1 MTEIKDFSKVRKRIR
16 FQIDEDVFE
25 AAPAVPA
32 DILIDYTQEFAG
44 VDPEKIPVDQQLK
57 VFRSVLELTLL
68 PESLE
73 RFTARMR
80 NRENPIEID
89 QIGDV
94 ITWLFE
100 EYGLRP
106 TELPSDSSGG
116 QLNPASGT
124 SSTVSTQGPVS
135 ISAASPST
143 VS

>member
-1 MTEIKDFSKVRKRIR
+1 MTEIKDFSKKRKQLQFRI
-16 FQIDEDVFE
+16 DDDVFE

-44 VDPEKIPVDQQLK
+44 LDPEKIPVDQQLK

-73 RFTARMR
+73 VFTRRMR
-80 NRENPIEID
+80 DRTNPIEID
-89 QIGDV
+89 QISDV

-106 TELPSDSSGG
+106 TELPSDSSDG
-116 QLNPASGT
+116 QSSPESGT
-124 SSTVSTQGPVS
+124 ALTANTPGMVS

>member
-1 MTEIKDFSKVRKRIR
+1 MTEIKDFSKVRKRIQFR
-16 FQIDEDVFE
+16 IDDDLFE

-44 VDPEKIPVDQQLK
+44 VDPEKIPIDQQLK

-68 PESLE
+68 PESLD

-80 NRENPIEID
+80 DRKNPIEID
-89 QIGDV
+89 QISDV

-106 TELPSDSSGG
+106 TELPSDSSDG
-116 QLNPASGT
+116 QPVPASGT
-124 SSTVSTQGPVS
+124 SSMASTPETVS
-135 ISAASPST
+135 ISAASPLT